1 MARFLVLAFLA
12 ASLVAA
18 GWPLGQ
24 AAPAKSTAEVFWR
37 AALPDSPLPDAILR
51 LLRPAPAA
59 ESGFVSR
66 GAEDEEATNKPPFN
80 YQDYKR
86 PSGNGAASLAGD
98 SPFGYKYQ
106 ALSSSGKRA
115 AAVGAARDFDYDD
128 YSASEEEKR
137 AGTGKQMAPSGYDY
151 KKAAGERRRRAAAP
165 PPSPFM
171 YAYKTTSAT
180 AGNGKPKPPKPA
192 PSPFMYAY
200 VKKKASTATG
210 ANGKTTTVF
219 FHEEAVRVGERLRFH
234 FPPASPAPL
243 GLLPRHV
250 ADSIPFSPG
259 SLPAALATL
268 GVAPD
273 SAMARRMEATLSTC
287 DDEASPAITGES
299 KFCAASLEA
308 LVEGAMASLGTRD
321 IRPLTSRVPRAG
333 APAQTYAVRAVR
345 AVEGGPVF
353 VACHDEPYP
362 YAVYRCHTTGPARAY
377 VVDMDGEDGGD
388 KVTLAAVCHTDT
400 SLWNPDHVSFQLLAT
415 KPGGAPVCHLMP
427 YGHVLW
433 GKDVKR
439 SPA

>member
-12 ASLVAA
+12 ATVVAA
-18 GWPLGQ
+18 GWQLGQ
-24 AAPAKSTAEVFWR
+24 AAPATSTAEVFWR

-59 ESGFVSR
+59 ETGFVSR
-66 GAEDEEATNKPPFN
+66 GAEEEEATNKPPFN

-86 PSGNGAASLAGD
+86 PSGNGAASRARSD
-98 SPFGYKYQ
+98 SPFGY
-106 ALSSSGKRA
+106 
-115 AAVGAARDFDYDD
+115 
-128 YSASEEEKR
+128 
-137 AGTGKQMAPSGYDY
+137 DY
-151 KKAAGERRRRAAAP
+151 KKQAPSSSKRQASTGP

-171 YAYKTTSAT
+171 YAYKTASA
-180 AGNGKPKPPKPA
+180 AGGGKPKPPKPA

-200 VKKKASTATG
+200 DKKKASTATG
-210 ANGKTTTVF
+210 ANGKAPTVF

-250 ADSIPFSPG
+250 ADSIPFATT
-259 SLPAALATL
+259 SLPAAMATL

-287 DDEASPAITGES
+287 DDDAPTIAGES

-308 LVEGAMASLGTRD
+308 LVEGAMASLGASD

-377 VVDMDGEDGGD
+377 VVDMDGDGGD
-388 KVTLAAVCHTDT
+388 KVTLATVCHTDT
-400 SLWNPDHVSFQLLAT
+400 SLWNPEHVSFQLLGT
-415 KPGGAPVCHLMP
+415 EPGGAPVCHLMP

-433 GKDVKR
+433 AKDVKR